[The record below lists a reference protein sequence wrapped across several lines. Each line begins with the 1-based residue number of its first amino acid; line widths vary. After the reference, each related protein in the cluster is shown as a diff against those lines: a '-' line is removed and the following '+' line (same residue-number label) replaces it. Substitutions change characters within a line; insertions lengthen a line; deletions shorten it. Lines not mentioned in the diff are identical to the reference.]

1 LVFSGD
7 EERKEIRRY
16 ERLSLKTEVTM
27 SGHSKWS
34 TIKRKKGKADAARGK
49 MFTKLIKEITVAARE
64 GRGDPDANPRLRTAI
79 QAAKAA
85 NMPAANIERAIKRGT
100 GELPGVSYEEIKYEG
115 YGPGGVAV
123 LVEAMTDNK
132 NRAVSEIRH
141 IFSVHGGNLGEVG
154 CVGWMFEKRGIIQVD
169 KGKVDEEELMMTVLD
184 AGALDMKS
192 EEDYFEI
199 ITPFEKFEKVKSA
212 LDEKKIPYSQAE
224 LTMIPQTTIK
234 LEGRQAEQM
243 LKLMEAL
250 EDHDDV
256 QKVYANFDIA
266 TEIMEKMSA

>member
-1 LVFSGD
+1 
-7 EERKEIRRY
+7 
-16 ERLSLKTEVTM
+16 M

-34 TIKRKKGKADAARGK
+34 TIKRKKGKADAARGR

-64 GRGDPDANPRLRTAI
+64 GGGDAEVNPRLRTAI

-85 NMPAANIERAIKRGT
+85 NMPAANIEKAIKRGT

-123 LVEAMTDNK
+123 LVDTLTDNK

-154 CVGWMFEKRGIIQVD
+154 CVGWMFEKKGIIQVE
-169 KGKVDEEELMMTVLD
+169 KEKVDEEELMMTVLD

-199 ITPFEKFEKVKSA
+199 VTPFDKFEAVKKA
-212 LDEKKIPYSQAE
+212 LDEKNIPTTEAE
-224 LTMIPQTTIK
+224 LSMIPQTTIK
-234 LEGRQAEQM
+234 LDGKQAEQM

-266 TEIMEKMSA
+266 TEIMEKLSA

>member
-1 LVFSGD
+1 
-7 EERKEIRRY
+7 
-16 ERLSLKTEVTM
+16 M

-49 MFTKLIKEITVAARE
+49 IFTKLIKELTVSARE
-64 GRGDPDANPRLRTAI
+64 GGGDREGNPRLRSAI

-85 NMPAANIERAIKRGT
+85 NMPAANIDKAIKKGT
-100 GELPGVSYEEIKYEG
+100 GELPGVSYDQVNYEG

-123 LVEAMTDNK
+123 LVETLTDNK

-141 IFSVHGGNLGEVG
+141 LFTRHGGNLGEVG
-154 CVGWMFEKRGIIQVD
+154 CVGWMFERRGIIQVD
-169 KGKVDEEELMMTVLD
+169 KGKSDEDQLLEIALE
-184 AGALDMKS
+184 AGALDMTT

-199 ITPFEKFEKVKSA
+199 VTPFEKFDTVKSA
-212 LDEKKIPYSQAE
+212 LDEKSVSYSQAE
-224 LTMIPQTTIK
+224 LTMVPQTTIK
-234 LEGRQAEQM
+234 LEGKQAEQM
-243 LKLMEAL
+243 LKLMEEL

-256 QKVYANFDIA
+256 QKVYANFDID

>member
-1 LVFSGD
+1 
-7 EERKEIRRY
+7 
-16 ERLSLKTEVTM
+16 M

-49 MFTKLIKEITVAARE
+49 VFTKLIKELTVAARD
-64 GRGDPDANPRLRTAI
+64 GGGDRDANARLRSAV

-85 NMPAANIERAIKRGT
+85 NMPAANIEKAIKKGT
-100 GELPGVSYEEIKYEG
+100 GELPGVSYEEVKYEG

-123 LVEAMTDNK
+123 LVETLTDNK
-132 NRAVSEIRH
+132 NRAVSDVRN
-141 IFSVHGGNLGEVG
+141 IFARHGGNLGEVG
-154 CVGWMFEKRGIIQVD
+154 CVGWMFDRRGVIQVD
-169 KGKVDEEELMMTVLD
+169 RGKVDEDQLLEVALD
-184 AGALDMKS
+184 AGASDMSS
-192 EEDYFEI
+192 EEDYFEVV
-199 ITPFEKFEKVKSA
+199 TPFEKFDAVRKA
-212 LDEKKIPYSQAE
+212 LDGKNIPMNQAD

-243 LKLMEAL
+243 LKLMEDL

-266 TEIMEKMSA
+266 IEIMEKMSA

>member
-1 LVFSGD
+1 
-7 EERKEIRRY
+7 
-16 ERLSLKTEVTM
+16 M

-49 MFTKLIKEITVAARE
+49 MFTKVIKEITVAARE
-64 GRGDPDANPRLRTAI
+64 GGGDPDGNPRLRSAI
-79 QAAKAA
+79 QAAKAV
-85 NMPAANIERAIKRGT
+85 NMPAANIDKAIKKGT

-123 LVEAMTDNK
+123 LVETLTDNK

-141 IFSVHGGNLGEVG
+141 IFSTYGGSLGEVG
-154 CVGWMFEKRGIIQVD
+154 CVGWMFEKKGIIQVN
-169 KGKVDEEELMMTVLD
+169 KQKVDEEELMMTVLD
-184 AGALDMKS
+184 AGALDMNL

-199 ITPFEKFEKVKSA
+199 ITPFDKFDAVKKA
-212 LDEKKIPYSQAE
+212 LEEKKIPTSQAE
-224 LTMIPQTTIK
+224 LTMIPQTNIK
-234 LEGRQAEQM
+234 LQGKQAEQM
-243 LKLMEAL
+243 LKLMEDL

-256 QKVYANFDIA
+256 QKVYANFDID